1 VSDRLSDND
10 LTSLGGSGRSV
21 PPEPLCVVS
30 VERPLFEYTDPNG
43 HSSVASQF
51 SGSKAISVGRFGS
64 IGAAQVTHNARAEPY
79 NMETKTIH
87 NSHRRDCNGG
97 ERGIRSD
104 VRNAAIFAGK
114 SEEYTPNDR

>member
-1 VSDRLSDND
+1 VSDRLSEHD
-10 LTSLGGSGRSV
+10 LTSPGGSGRSV

-43 HSSVASQF
+43 HSSVACQF

-64 IGAAQVTHNARAEPY
+64 FGAAKVTLVARAEPY

-87 NSHRRDCNGG
+87 NGHRRDCNCG
-97 ERGIRSD
+97 ERRIRAD
-104 VRNAAIFAGK
+104 VRNATSFAGK